1 MAVHLKPKPAGIA
14 RTTSDF
20 FPDVDADGFGHDE
33 EGGFS
38 LFLQER
44 CKRIFFIRHAECATR
59 GSNTGRAGPRQVC
72 NPHT

>member
-1 MAVHLKPKPAGIA
+1 MALHLKPNADGHA

-33 EGGFS
+33 EGGYS

-44 CKRIFFIRHAECATR
+44 CKRIFFIRHAEYMPLGART
-59 GSNTGRAGPRQVC
+59 PD
-72 NPHT
+72 